1 MKRKFSSFSPPK
13 SAGKEN
19 KSRWKSHFQRV
30 PLDLVE
36 IVISEV
42 IFYSGFSKTVPINRD
57 WSPHKRPGCL
67 HDKRADGACISYL
80 KKSASPRDWAV

>member
-1 MKRKFSSFSPPK
+1 MKRNFLSFSPPK

-19 KSRWKSHFQRV
+19 KSRWNHSQRV

-80 KKSASPRDWAV
+80 KRVRA

>member
-19 KSRWKSHFQRV
+19 KAAGKVISQRV

-36 IVISEV
+36 ITISEV
-42 IFYSGFSKTVPINRD
+42 IFLFRFCKNRAYKMD

-80 KKSASPRDWAV
+80 KRVQSLRL